1 MKKFIIQSQEGIE
14 RKIELKKI
22 VFLIKKGESV
32 EVYYPKENGSAIIT
46 KDINKKIIIRTPA
59 VYEKEKM

>member
-1 MKKFIIQSQEGIE
+1 MRKFIIQSQEGIE

-32 EVYYPKENGSAIIT
+32 EVYFPKEKGSAIVT
-46 KDINKKIIIRTPA
+46 KDMNKKIIIRTPEI
-59 VYEKEKM
+59 YEKEKM